1 MECRN
6 AKYVVNKTVSMPK
19 LLQALIQARSTVAR
33 NALIKLVLSQIKHKT
48 SRDKL
53 HCSMH
58 KGGECNVF
66 SPRDINKPNL
76 VVSGILVS

>member
-1 MECRN
+1 
-6 AKYVVNKTVSMPK
+6 MPK

-58 KGGECNVF
+58 KGGVSAMYSVPEH
-66 SPRDINKPNL
+66 IGKPNL
-76 VVSGILVS
+76 VVTGILVS